1 MNATA
6 IIFHIRAEHK
16 KLPKIRFSNQ
26 LYVFFLDESPFYTW
40 EFYKVPFYTV
50 RLQFISH
57 NTLVY
62 YLVDQWYFVK
72 YILDKSFKIMRVINP
87 LATI

>member
-40 EFYKVPFYTV
+40 DYFKV
-50 RLQFISH
+50 LI
-57 NTLVY
+57 
-62 YLVDQWYFVK
+62 
-72 YILDKSFKIMRVINP
+72 YICSLTGSDK
-87 LATI
+87 